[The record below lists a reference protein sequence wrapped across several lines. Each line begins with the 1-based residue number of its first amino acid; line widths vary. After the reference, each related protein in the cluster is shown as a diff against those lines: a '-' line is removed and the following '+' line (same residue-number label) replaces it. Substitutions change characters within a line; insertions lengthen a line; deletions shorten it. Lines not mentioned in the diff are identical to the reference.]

1 MKKMSKAI
9 YKPIG
14 KAGEYAEWACN
25 LYVGCSNDCSYCYC
39 KKGVLAHAMGVPEAK
54 LKACFKDEDDAM
66 KIFIKE
72 LEANLPELQKSS
84 LFFTFSSDP
93 MIPQTRELNWR
104 CIIEAVTSEV
114 PCQILTK
121 NADFVDDSMLKLEW
135 AMKHSNIHTYTAW
148 GFTLTGADELEP
160 GASTNKERINTM
172 RRLHDMGFRTFASIE
187 PVVSPEK
194 AAAILQKTK
203 DCCDLYK
210 VGLMSGVKQD
220 YYNKED
226 ILEMV
231 HCFQESGKPV
241 YLKKS
246 ITGYLS
252 LPEDSPKNIF
262 DIEKF

>member
-1 MKKMSKAI
+1 MNKAI
-9 YKPIG
+9 YQPKG

-39 KKGVLAHAMGVPEAK
+39 KRGVLAHAMGGPRAK
-54 LKACFKDEDDAM
+54 LKSCFRNEQHAFETFVRELDAN
-66 KIFIKE
+66 IDA
-72 LEANLPELQKSS
+72 LRQSS

-93 MIPQTRELNWR
+93 LIPETRALNVKCIEYAILRGVR
-104 CIIEAVTSEV
+104 CQV
-114 PCQILTK
+114 LTK
-121 NADFVDDSMLKLEW
+121 NADFIHDEALRIMV
-135 AMKHSNIHTYTAW
+135 SNTSGLHYSKFLAF
-148 GFTLTGADELEP
+148 GFTLTGSDNLEP
-160 GASTNKERINTM
+160 GASSNKERINAM
-172 RRLHDMGFRTFASIE
+172 RLLHDAGFKTFASLE
-187 PVVSPEK
+187 PVVTP
-194 AAAILQKTK
+194 QKTAEISEMIASF
-203 DCCDLYK
+203 CDLVK